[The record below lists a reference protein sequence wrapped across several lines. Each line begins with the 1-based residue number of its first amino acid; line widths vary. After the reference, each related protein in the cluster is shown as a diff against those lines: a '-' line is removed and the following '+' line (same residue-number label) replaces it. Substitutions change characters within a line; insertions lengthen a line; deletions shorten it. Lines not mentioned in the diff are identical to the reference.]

1 MLPRRL
7 FHCYICH
14 FIYIKVLLRSKPF
27 YFNLLYRSLVTG
39 NHGPLIVILLKQYHF
54 LYRLK
59 CNTNQFSDTKPCIFF
74 LFFVSTDIISMYALA
89 YCGYCIF
96 CRFSVVSQL
105 INSFNSH
112 LSIFDSIQ
120 FYTIPYAKL
129 LMLIVCRRLSVQPT
143 IQCSSFQQSNRELHE
158 VSYIKFSGVSYSW
171 SNSTRDLLCFVFA
184 YLQKNLRCKCFT

>member
-27 YFNLLYRSLVTG
+27 YFNLLYRSSVTG

-74 LFFVSTDIISMYALA
+74 LFFCIYRHNIYVCISILWLLYFLSV
-89 YCGYCIF
+89 F
-96 CRFSVVSQL
+96 CSFTAHKLFQL
-105 INSFNSH
+105 TPFHIRFNSI
-112 LSIFDSIQ
+112 LYD
-120 FYTIPYAKL
+120 TI
-129 LMLIVCRRLSVQPT
+129 R
-143 IQCSSFQQSNRELHE
+143 
-158 VSYIKFSGVSYSW
+158 
-171 SNSTRDLLCFVFA
+171 
-184 YLQKNLRCKCFT
+184 